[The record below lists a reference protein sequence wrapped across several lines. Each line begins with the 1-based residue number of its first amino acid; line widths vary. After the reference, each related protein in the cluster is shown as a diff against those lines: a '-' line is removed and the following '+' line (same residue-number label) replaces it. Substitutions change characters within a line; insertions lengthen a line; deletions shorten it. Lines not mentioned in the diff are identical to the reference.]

1 MRVPQWSFIVE
12 LMLSSF
18 SKLPWL
24 PKIWEDLL
32 ALALPKA
39 PPYLIKL
46 TTYMYSTP
54 CSEYHAWRR
63 EICMPKE
70 KITDF
75 GHDPLIYMLHKKP
88 QKLSLYMPHLLFAFC
103 HYCHQPIHRFMF
115 FFAFPPLLAWK
126 SRIYEVP
133 CVASNPLINSSDPL
147 WPPLT
152 LSKSI
157 IHHIP
162 PKQPLHPSKKIKT
175 AHPFA

>member
-1 MRVPQWSFIVE
+1 M
-12 LMLSSF
+12 
-18 SKLPWL
+18 
-24 PKIWEDLL
+24 L

-39 PPYLIKL
+39 PPCLIRL

-54 CSEYHAWRR
+54 CSKYHAWRR

-70 KITDF
+70 KIADF
-75 GHDPLIYMLHKKP
+75 GRDPLIYMLHKKP
-88 QKLSLYMPHLLFAFC
+88 QKLFSIYTTLAFC
-103 HYCHQPIHRFMF
+103 FLPLLPSTH
-115 FFAFPPLLAWK
+115 PLLAWK

-133 CVASNPLINSSDPL
+133 CVASNPLINASDPL

-162 PKQPLHPSKKIKT
+162 REQPLDPSKKIKT
-175 AHPFA
+175 AHPFAA